1 MVVSMT
7 DKIFIKPGLIAD
19 HGWLFEVTFSGRH
32 HKIFCSQVCWKK
44 ITHGDISPMDLV
56 RLGLEMALELQI
68 ADSLPDDFALE
79 ELAGRIYNFKKNIR
93 LKAQTEAAGN
103 PR

>member
-1 MVVSMT
+1 MVVNMT

-19 HGWLFEVTFSGRH
+19 HGWSFDVAFSGHRH
-32 HKIFCSQVCWKK
+32 KVYCSQVCWKK

-79 ELAGRIYNFKKNIR
+79 ELAGRIHDFKKHIR
-93 LKAQTEAAGN
+93 LKAQTEAASS